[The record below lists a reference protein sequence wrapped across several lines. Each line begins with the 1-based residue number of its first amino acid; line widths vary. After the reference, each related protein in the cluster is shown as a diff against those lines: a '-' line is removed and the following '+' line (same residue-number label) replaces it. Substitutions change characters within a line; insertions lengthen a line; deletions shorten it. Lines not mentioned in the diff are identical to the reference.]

1 MAEHSPPS
9 SGRSPRPRTFDASR
23 RHGFTLIEVII
34 VLAIILIMATIGAY
48 AAQNLL
54 PRIQL
59 DSVAKANDVLLK
71 RMRLLAIKRS
81 IDVDLR
87 IEDVSE
93 TPRTVAFVNGNPDRE
108 YFLVARNAADNSFLA
123 DSALPDKT
131 NGRIDLLEI
140 TFPGES
146 IRFTRIGDVSATGS
160 VRYGITMSPTK
171 RLVRAIT
178 IPNLTGR
185 SEVEAYEDVP

>member
-1 MAEHSPPS
+1 MDP
-9 SGRSPRPRTFDASR
+9 SR
-23 RHGFTLIEVII
+23 RGFTLIEVII
-34 VLAIILIMATIGAY
+34 VLAIILVMATVGGY

-71 RMRLLAIKRS
+71 RMRLAAIKRS
-81 IDVDLR
+81 IDIDLR
-87 IEDVSE
+87 IEDGTE
-93 TPRTVAFVNGNPDRE
+93 TPRTVAFVNGNPDRD
-108 YFLVARNAADNSFLA
+108 YFLVARNATDNSFLA
-123 DSALPDKT
+123 DSALPEQR
-131 NGRIDLLEI
+131 NGHIKLLEI
-140 TFPGES
+140 TFPGET
-146 IRFTRIGDVSATGS
+146 IRFTRIGDVAATGS
-160 VRYGITMSPTK
+160 VRYGITRSPTK